1 MSRLPIGR
9 QIREERQ
16 KKRLTQRTLA
26 QAAGIS
32 TSYLNLI
39 EHDKRPIA
47 GALLNRIAAA
57 LGTDAGRLSGAANTR
72 LAQDLM
78 EIARTHAG
86 LPTAEPEAVLDF
98 VGSAPAW
105 ARAFLQLH
113 RSYREASET
122 AAALSDRLS
131 QNPAL
136 IELSHAV
143 LTRITSIRAFAE
155 ILREHGEL
163 DELSQRRFSGII
175 ATEADALGSGA
186 RTMIELLSAT
196 PGQAAGISPDEEV
209 DDFLVYHNN
218 HFPELE
224 DAADALRGLIGQND
238 RITDTAIAARLESR
252 HGIRVTAMPE
262 TADTPESGVI
272 RLDSARSA
280 VSNRFLLA
288 RHLVEQDHAALL
300 SDIVQAS
307 PLLTGEQAR
316 TTGRRALANY
326 LASALLFPYAPF
338 LAAAEDWRY
347 DIERLA
353 HHFGGSFEQT
363 AHRLVTLRRPGAEG
377 IPFAF
382 LRSDPAGNL
391 SKRFSI
397 PGLRMPRYSGGC
409 ALWPLYGAFRTPDR
423 IVPQLAHMPDG
434 EHYLLVARCVAK
446 RAVGYGEPGTLFS
459 VMLGCDAAYAPRIV
473 YGDLFGG
480 SRAAA
485 TATGIGCRSCSR
497 AGCPQRAYPPVLA
510 PTPR

>member
-1 MSRLPIGR
+1 VARLPIGR

-16 KKRLTQRTLA
+16 KKRLTQMALA

-57 LGTDAGRLSGAANTR
+57 LGIEARRLGGDPETR
-72 LAQDLM
+72 LAQDLL
-78 EIARTHAG
+78 EIARTYAG
-86 LPTAEPEAVLDF
+86 LPTAEAEAVLDF
-98 VGSAPAW
+98 VASAPDW
-105 ARAFLQLH
+105 ARAFLHLH
-113 RSYREASET
+113 RRYREATET

-155 ILREHGEL
+155 ILREYGEL
-163 DELSQRRFSGII
+163 DTTAQRRFSGII
-175 ATEADALGSGA
+175 AEEADALGSGA
-186 RTMIELLSAT
+186 RTMIELLSAA
-196 PGQAAGISPDEEV
+196 PGQAAGTSPDEEV

-224 DAADALRGLIGQND
+224 AAADALRAQLGAAS
-238 RITDTAIAARLESR
+238 DTAIATRLEDG
-252 HGIRVTAMPE
+252 HGLHI
-262 TADTPESGVI
+262 ESGSEDAGLPAAGYI
-272 RLDSARSA
+272 RLDPARSA
-280 VSNRFLLA
+280 VSNRFRLA
-288 RHLVEQDHAALL
+288 RHLVEREMDGLL
-300 SDIVQAS
+300 SQIVDAS
-307 PLLTGEQAR
+307 SLLTGAAAR
-316 TTGRRALANY
+316 GSGRRALANY
-326 LASALLFPYAPF
+326 AASALLFPYEPF
-338 LAAAEDWRY
+338 LAAAEAWRY

-353 HHFGGSFEQT
+353 HHFGASFEQA

-397 PGLRMPRYSGGC
+397 AGLRMPRYSGGC
-409 ALWPLYGAFRTPDR
+409 ALWPLYAAFRTPDR
-423 IVPQLAHMPDG
+423 IVTQLAYMPEG

-473 YGDLFGG
+473 YADPFGG
-480 SRAAA
+480 GHA
-485 TATGIGCRSCSR
+485 TAAGVSCRSCSR
-497 AGCPQRAYPPVLA
+497 PDCPQRAYPPVIA
-510 PTPR
+510 PRPR